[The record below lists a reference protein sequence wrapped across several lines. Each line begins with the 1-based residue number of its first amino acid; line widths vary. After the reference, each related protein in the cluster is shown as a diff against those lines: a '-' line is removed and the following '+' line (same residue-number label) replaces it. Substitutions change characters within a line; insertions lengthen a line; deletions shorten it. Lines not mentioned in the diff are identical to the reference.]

1 MFPRSILRSRSFIFS
16 STRCIMRSKLSIALA
31 PESVVTALGS
41 ITPEVPEAAAAAA
54 RDVDAAAAAVAA
66 GDRSGRVWQ
75 PQ

>member
-54 RDVDAAAAAVAA
+54 FSA
-66 GDRSGRVWQ
+66 RSFFLMDFFFFT
-75 PQ
+75 

>member
-1 MFPRSILRSRSFIFS
+1 MFTIRRQGKTIYDARVA
-16 STRCIMRSKLSIALA
+16 K
-31 PESVVTALGS
+31 
-41 ITPEVPEAAAAAA
+41 EAAAPAA